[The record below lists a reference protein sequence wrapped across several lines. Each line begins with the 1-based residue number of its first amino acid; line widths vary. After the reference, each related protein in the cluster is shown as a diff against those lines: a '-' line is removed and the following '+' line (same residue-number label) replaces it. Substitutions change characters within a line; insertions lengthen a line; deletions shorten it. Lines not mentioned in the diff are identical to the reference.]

1 MKSHP
6 GPGAYDPHFERTRL
20 SEAGYRMSKAAR
32 EDIIFNKSIRG
43 KPSPLDYRPN
53 DALTR
58 SAMAAYKFGSQS
70 RMAST
75 SKFNSPG
82 PDKYNITSK
91 AIEGPK
97 YGMGVKTSDLL
108 AKRRESLPGP
118 GAYD

>member
-1 MKSHP
+1 
-6 GPGAYDPHFERTRL
+6 
-20 SEAGYRMSKAAR
+20 MSKATR

-43 KPSPLDYRPN
+43 KPSPLDYRPS
-53 DALTR
+53 DTLTR

-97 YGMGVKTSDLL
+97 YGMGAKTSDLL